1 MRTLL
6 HEPPQY
12 IYFVA
17 ASWAPLI
24 KVGRTTG
31 VYARFHSL
39 QNGAPEPLHLVDV
52 FRASADMEPLIKSA
66 LRQHRFSREWFR
78 FTRGVADF
86 VDRLQQAREELF
98 VARIR
103 GGDVPFVTSID
114 MSKAIAGLCKLP
126 WPDAEEV
133 FEYAFIEM
141 PEQFQPGAR

>member
-6 HEPPQY
+6 HEPPQSRH

-31 VYARFHSL
+31 VYARIFTLL

-86 VDRLQQAREELF
+86 VDRLQQAREEVLLR
-98 VARIR
+98 ASEA
-103 GGDVPFVTSID
+103 VTSP
-114 MSKAIAGLCKLP
+114 S
-126 WPDAEEV
+126 
-133 FEYAFIEM
+133 
-141 PEQFQPGAR
+141 